1 MGLKICK
8 MYFLKALFLLSHNL
22 KRVYFMELFSD
33 AKIETISVTK
43 KKTQNHTSIH
53 PNSNKIKLIIISRGI
68 V

>member
-1 MGLKICK
+1 
-8 MYFLKALFLLSHNL
+8 MYFLKAFFLLSHNL